1 MNSEKLSPRLTKV
14 CEFLVHYQKDAI
26 RLADIGSDHAYLPC
40 HLALNKQLEFAIA
53 GEVVEGPFQSAKAEV
68 ATRGL
73 TEVIDVRKG
82 DGLAVITETDQINAI
97 TICGMGGSLIRNI
110 LDENKAIIRE
120 NTVLVLQPNMASYQL
135 RKWLNQ
141 NGFVFLNETVVEDHH
156 REYEIMVVQK
166 NSHHKQ
172 ILTVNELQFGKYNLE
187 NPTVAFYQKWQKELS
202 LLEAIYQS
210 IVEKAGGDHP
220 KAQLM
225 QEEINQIKEVLN

>member
-1 MNSEKLSPRLTKV
+1 MNSEKLSPRLAKV
-14 CEFLVHYQKDAI
+14 CDYLVHYQKNPI

-40 HLALNKQLEFAIA
+40 HLALNNKIEFAIA
-53 GEVVEGPFQSAKAEV
+53 GEVVEGPYQSAKEEV

-73 TEVIDVRKG
+73 TEMIDVRKG
-82 DGLAVITETDQINAI
+82 DGLAVISEQDQINAI

-110 LDENKAIIRE
+110 LDENKAIIQE

-141 NGFVFLNETVVEDHH
+141 NGFVFHDEIVVEDHH
-156 REYEIMVVQK
+156 REYEIMVVK
-166 NSHHKQ
+166 KDNHHQQ

-187 NPTVAFYQKWQKELS
+187 DPTPAFYQKWKKELS
-202 LLEAIYQS
+202 LLESTYQS
-210 IVEKAGGDHP
+210 IVEKAGPDHP
-220 KAQLM
+220 KVQLM